1 MEGVLE
7 NVLLPMVIV
16 GFALMIP
23 IIAILTGHQR
33 KMAELYRQDRVP
45 VVDPRLAA
53 ENESLKREL
62 ADIKA
67 LVYQQAIDRG
77 VGHRCPRGVFQDDQK
92 PADPPA
98 KDDPDPARGE
108 KPSPDGRASVAR
120 ACRTEKLD
128 GRSSPGNRQ
137 SQIRKI
143 SSAYS

>member
-67 LVYQQAIDRG
+67 LVYQQAIAI
-77 VGHRCPRGVFQDDQK
+77 DDLK
-92 PADPPA
+92 P
-98 KDDPDPARGE
+98 K
-108 KPSPDGRASVAR
+108 ASGA
-120 ACRTEKLD
+120 AE
-128 GRSSPGNRQ
+128 
-137 SQIRKI
+137 
-143 SSAYS
+143 